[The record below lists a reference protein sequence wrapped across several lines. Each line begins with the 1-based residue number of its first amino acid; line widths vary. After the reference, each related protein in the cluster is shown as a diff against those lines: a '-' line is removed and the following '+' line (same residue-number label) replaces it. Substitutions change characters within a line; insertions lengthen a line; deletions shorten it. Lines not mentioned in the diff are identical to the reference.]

1 MSGPRDLFP
10 VVVVVVSGLLALN
23 LSRQVEPS
31 ASRCNPTEHVSRRF
45 VPLFADRPQF
55 YEASLLSLFLS
66 LSLSISLSLPQ
77 IHPLFVILPRFLS
90 YGFSFRLRT
99 STLHVSI
106 VFVLSSSSALL
117 RPPPPSSPSTSP
129 STSSLLCFVISRT
142 FFRLLC
148 FDQIESIGPYRD
160 GGAGSIVKTL
170 HTRRVCQCVCV
181 CV

>member
-66 LSLSISLSLPQ
+66 LSLSISLSLSPSWLLGAVSS
-77 IHPLFVILPRFLS
+77 ICVESVPVPLASSKVSSQTNDRRP
-90 YGFSFRLRT
+90 
-99 STLHVSI
+99 TLH
-106 VFVLSSSSALL
+106 
-117 RPPPPSSPSTSP
+117 
-129 STSSLLCFVISRT
+129 
-142 FFRLLC
+142 
-148 FDQIESIGPYRD
+148 
-160 GGAGSIVKTL
+160 
-170 HTRRVCQCVCV
+170 
-181 CV
+181 